1 MPPLS
6 SMTCTCARWKKL
18 PPEDQ
23 RRPVWITAHVLH
35 HNFMR
40 KRGTPFTAERLAE
53 LAEVTAKEA
62 TEVLIE
68 AVRLEWFAVIAAVPA
83 RPAAEGQLMGSSGT
97 PAYYISPVKPK

>member
-6 SMTCTCARWKKL
+6 SMTCACTKWKKL
-18 PPEDQ
+18 PRDDQ

-40 KRGTPFTAERLAE
+40 KRGTPFTADRLAE
-53 LAEVTAKEA
+53 LAEVTVKVAE
-62 TEVLIE
+62 EVLAE
-68 AVRLEWFAVIAAVPA
+68 AVRLEWFKMIAAVPA
-83 RPAAEGQLMGSSGT
+83 RKAAEGQLMGSAGT